1 MTFLQPTYLWGLLG
15 LLLPILIHLWS
26 RKQVQTIKIGSI
38 QHLLETT
45 SKKSSTIYLEERW
58 LLVLRLLLLTVLFG
72 VLAQPRFETTSQQ
85 EEITYVFDPV
95 LLQSLAQRERF
106 QSLDPALKR
115 LLLPGLPIWDEEE
128 MSISD
133 TLVPDYWQYTDA
145 LAQLASDSV
154 VVFSSGRLRGIKG
167 KRPQSLSHIR
177 WMSIDPEMEV
187 SKLIWARQV
196 KDSVKTWHVNSNGQ
210 MLAFAKANT
219 AITAANTKTEADQ
232 LLLKTNDQN
241 QESWIR
247 VQPDSLVEI
256 NIVYAKEHR
265 AQQRLMQAAFESIAT
280 YTQRRIHT
288 NAILDTA
295 ALELP
300 LDSRLVWLSPR
311 TLPELSNSRLVWRPD
326 PLASSII
333 TPSQNSK
340 EYLITKPLSPST
352 IVGSSFMTQLV
363 QWLNLEQE
371 LLDRSD
377 IYDYRTMAA
386 SQFQTGHNA
395 TNKVAT
401 ASRLESMDVYLW
413 LLLFG
418 LLLLERIISTLRKQ

>member
-1 MTFLQPTYLWGLLG
+1 MPPSSTRPAILT
-15 LLLPILIHLWS
+15 LIHEV
-26 RKQVQTIKIGSI
+26 KTMI
-38 QHLLETT
+38 
-45 SKKSSTIYLEERW
+45 
-58 LLVLRLLLLTVLFG
+58 LR
-72 VLAQPRFETTSQQ
+72 
-85 EEITYVFDPV
+85 DN
-95 LLQSLAQRERF
+95 
-106 QSLDPALKR
+106 
-115 LLLPGLPIWDEEE
+115 
-128 MSISD
+128 
-133 TLVPDYWQYTDA
+133 WQYDKNDVIEE
-145 LAQLASDSV
+145 LMK
-154 VVFSSGRLRGIKG
+154 RGI
-167 KRPQSLSHIR
+167 S
-177 WMSIDPEMEV
+177 
-187 SKLIWARQV
+187 
-196 KDSVKTWHVNSNGQ
+196 
-210 MLAFAKANT
+210 
-219 AITAANTKTEADQ
+219 KTEANQ

-241 QESWIR
+241 RESWIR

-265 AQQRLMQAAFESIAT
+265 AQQRLIQAAFESIAT

-288 NAILDTA
+288 NAISDTT

-311 TLPELSNSRLVWRPD
+311 AFPELPSRRLVWRPD

-363 QWLNLEQE
+363 QWLDLEQE

>member
-15 LLLPILIHLWS
+15 LFLPILIHLWS

-58 LLVLRLLLLTVLFG
+58 LLVLRLLLLTVLVG

-85 EEITYVFDPV
+85 EEISYVFDPV
-95 LLQSLAQRERF
+95 LLQSVAQRERF

-133 TLVPDYWQYTDA
+133 ALVPDYWQYTDA

-167 KRPQSLSHIR
+167 KRPQGLSHIR
-177 WMSIDPEMEV
+177 WLSIDPEMEV

-196 KDSVKTWHVNSNGQ
+196 KDSIKTWQVNSNGQ

-219 AITAANTKTEADQ
+219 AITAANTKTEADR
-232 LLLKTNDQN
+232 LLLKTKDEN

-256 NIVYAKEHR
+256 NIVYAKENR

-288 NAILDTA
+288 NAILDTT

-311 TLPELSNSRLVWRPD
+311 ALPELSNSRLVWRPD

-333 TPSQNSK
+333 TPGQTSK
-340 EYLITKPLSPST
+340 EYLITKPLSPNT

-363 QWLNLEQE
+363 QWLDLEQE

-386 SQFQTGHNA
+386 SQLQTGHNA

-401 ASRLESMDVYLW
+401 ASRHESLDVYLW